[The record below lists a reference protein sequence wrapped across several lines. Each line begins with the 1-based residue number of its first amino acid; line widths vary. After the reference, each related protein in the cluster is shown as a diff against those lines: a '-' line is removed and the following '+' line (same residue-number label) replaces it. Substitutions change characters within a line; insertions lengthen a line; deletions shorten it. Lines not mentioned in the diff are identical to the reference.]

1 MKKRVLYGAAN
12 YEEIVE
18 KNGYF
23 VDKTAYIK
31 ELETVD
37 NPVFL
42 RPRRFGKSLLC
53 RILECYYNIRQ
64 KDDFQRLFGKTWI
77 GKNPTPLHSSFL
89 VLHLDFSVVEYRG
102 SIEDIEKSFDLVCNS
117 KIRTMIGMSNPWFPD
132 NAQEFIIT
140 EKAAETFKRLIE
152 YIEENKLP
160 RLYLIID
167 EYDNF
172 ANQLIVLNKDELYR
186 KLIADE
192 SFIKI
197 FFKTIKEGRK
207 TGAIANI
214 FITGVLPIT
223 MDELASGFNIANFI
237 TLYPQFENMLGFTQS
252 EVSLLL
258 DEVYQDYEIEPS
270 TRKEVEQI
278 MKNQYNGYHF
288 VKQDGEAL
296 YNPTILLYFLQYF
309 THNREIPEILTDMNL
324 KTDLLWI
331 RRITGANPQNTEE
344 FVTKL
349 TTDNIIEYDRSLLT
363 TKFNTFQFF
372 EKGFYPVSFFY
383 LGMLTIHDKFYLKLP
398 NLNMRQIFVE
408 YFNEIHNIDVSTK

>member
-1 MKKRVLYGAAN
+1 M
-12 YEEIVE
+12 
-18 KNGYF
+18 
-23 VDKTAYIK
+23 
-31 ELETVD
+31 
-37 NPVFL
+37 
-42 RPRRFGKSLLC
+42 
-53 RILECYYNIRQ
+53 
-64 KDDFQRLFGKTWI
+64 
-77 GKNPTPLHSSFL
+77 
-89 VLHLDFSVVEYRG
+89 
-102 SIEDIEKSFDLVCNS
+102 
-117 KIRTMIGMSNPWFPD
+117 
-132 NAQEFIIT
+132 
-140 EKAAETFKRLIE
+140 
-152 YIEENKLP
+152 
-160 RLYLIID
+160 
-167 EYDNF
+167 
-172 ANQLIVLNKDELYR
+172 R
-186 KLIADE
+186 K
-192 SFIKI
+192 
-197 FFKTIKEGRK
+197 
-207 TGAIANI
+207 
-214 FITGVLPIT
+214 
-223 MDELASGFNIANFI
+223 SGFIYRAL

-408 YFNEIHNIDVSTK
+408 YFNEIHNIDVSTKYAQMMQDFINKPDIPKLFSDYWQLYVSQLPEALFQKVNENFYRTTFFELCSRYLSPWFTWNIERSYPKGRSDLEFVGKYSGKYAGIRIVIEFKYFSNSKLKKMNTTIKKFSLRKEDTAQILKYVEGLKAEYPEAITSQFVIYCFGNQGFRVFEI